1 LDAGRLS
8 GRHAAEADRLREIES
23 RLTVLQR
30 ADAAG
35 ALGAATAQ
43 RAVLVEVEGLLAES
57 KVLARDGHTAI
68 FARIAIQAGWLIGR
82 LNHAIDRA
90 ARDGR
95 G

>member
-1 LDAGRLS
+1 MSDRQ
-8 GRHAAEADRLREIES
+8 AAEADRLREIES
-23 RLTVLQR
+23 RLAVLQR

-35 ALGAATAQ
+35 ALGDATAQ
-43 RAVLVEVEGLLAES
+43 REVLAEVEGLLAES

-82 LNHAIDRA
+82 LNRGIVRA
-90 ARDGR
+90 ARVGR